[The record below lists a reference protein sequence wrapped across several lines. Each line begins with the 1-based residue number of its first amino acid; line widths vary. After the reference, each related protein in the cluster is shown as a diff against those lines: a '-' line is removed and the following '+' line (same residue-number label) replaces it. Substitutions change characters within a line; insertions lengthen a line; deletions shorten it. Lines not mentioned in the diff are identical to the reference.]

1 MSIKNL
7 NIFSLLFAR
16 RPGKTLGN
24 QINDVY
30 IDVGTLIYPR
40 TLLCMIFLCIQKVSA
55 NQGQVTFSFN

>member
-24 QINDVY
+24 QINDIY
-30 IDVGTLIYPR
+30 IDVGTLIYPEI
-40 TLLCMIFLCIQKVSA
+40 LLCMIFYIYKRSQPIRVK
-55 NQGQVTFSFN
+55 